1 MGTLLEVAQGHRIEE
16 DNTIMLSFGV
26 SSALLVV
33 SSVLVALLE
42 HSELA
47 VNSFRDLIS
56 ILEQCVPCQ
65 LEVLKIM
72 GKYHVQLQSL
82 THFKLLMELQEIFP
96 HFRNDVMCSF
106 NISSS

>member
-33 SSVLVALLE
+33 SFVLLALLE

-47 VNSFRDLIS
+47 VNSFCNLVGVFQ
-56 ILEQCVPCQ
+56 ECVPCHGSIQ
-65 LEVLKIM
+65 DNVRISRATSK
-72 GKYHVQLQSL
+72 S
-82 THFKLLMELQEIFP
+82 
-96 HFRNDVMCSF
+96 RSF
-106 NISSS
+106 

>member
-33 SSVLVALLE
+33 SFVLVALLE

-47 VNSFRDLIS
+47 VNSFCLCIS
-56 ILEQCVPCQ
+56 RVCALSCGSIQDNVRISRATSES
-65 LEVLKIM
+65 
-72 GKYHVQLQSL
+72 H
-82 THFKLLMELQEIFP
+82 
-96 HFRNDVMCSF
+96 SF
-106 NISSS
+106 